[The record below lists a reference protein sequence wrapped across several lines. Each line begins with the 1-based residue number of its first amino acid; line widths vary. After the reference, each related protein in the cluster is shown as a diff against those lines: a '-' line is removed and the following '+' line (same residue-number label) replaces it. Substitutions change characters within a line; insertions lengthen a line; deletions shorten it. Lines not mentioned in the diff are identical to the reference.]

1 MMSCNKIFCHSICT
15 YHICYVSL
23 WYQIK
28 EESTVEKEKEI
39 LILSQKLTELKLK
52 QKITEWSFYNTKNLT
67 ERQANAI
74 LDEKGRLE
82 RAIKAITKRL
92 EELEK

>member
-1 MMSCNKIFCHSICT
+1 METKD
-15 YHICYVSL
+15 
-23 WYQIK
+23 
-28 EESTVEKEKEI
+28 EI

-52 QKITEWSFYNTKNLT
+52 QKITEWSFYNAKHLT

-82 RAIKAITKRL
+82 RAIEAITQRL
-92 EELEK
+92 EELNR

>member
-1 MMSCNKIFCHSICT
+1 M
-15 YHICYVSL
+15 
-23 WYQIK
+23 
-28 EESTVEKEKEI
+28 EKGKEI

-74 LDEKGRLE
+74 LDEKERLE

>member
-1 MMSCNKIFCHSICT
+1 M
-15 YHICYVSL
+15 
-23 WYQIK
+23 
-28 EESTVEKEKEI
+28 EKKDEI

-52 QKITEWSFYNTKNLT
+52 QKITEWSFYNAKNLT

-82 RAIKAITKRL
+82 RAIEAITKRL
-92 EELEK
+92 EELEQ

>member
-1 MMSCNKIFCHSICT
+1 M
-15 YHICYVSL
+15 
-23 WYQIK
+23 
-28 EESTVEKEKEI
+28 EKKDEI

-52 QKITEWSFYNTKNLT
+52 QKITEWSFYNAKNLT

-92 EELEK
+92 EELEQ

>member
-1 MMSCNKIFCHSICT
+1 MLIKTFCHNICT

-28 EESTVEKEKEI
+28 EESTVEKGKEI

-74 LDEKGRLE
+74 LDEKERLE
-82 RAIKAITKRL
+82 RAIKATTKRL

>member
-1 MMSCNKIFCHSICT
+1 MSNKSRNT
-15 YHICYVSL
+15 M
-23 WYQIK
+23 
-28 EESTVEKEKEI
+28 EKKDEI

-52 QKITEWSFYNTKNLT
+52 QKITEWSFYNAKNLT

-82 RAIKAITKRL
+82 RAIEAITKRL
-92 EELEK
+92 EELEQ

>member
-1 MMSCNKIFCHSICT
+1 M
-15 YHICYVSL
+15 
-23 WYQIK
+23 
-28 EESTVEKEKEI
+28 EKGKEI

-74 LDEKGRLE
+74 LDEKERLE

-92 EELEK
+92 EDLEK

>member
-1 MMSCNKIFCHSICT
+1 M
-15 YHICYVSL
+15 
-23 WYQIK
+23 
-28 EESTVEKEKEI
+28 EKKDEI

-52 QKITEWSFYNTKNLT
+52 QKITEWTFYNAKKLT

-82 RAIKAITKRL
+82 RAIEAITKRL
-92 EELEK
+92 EELNR

>member
-1 MMSCNKIFCHSICT
+1 M
-15 YHICYVSL
+15 
-23 WYQIK
+23 
-28 EESTVEKEKEI
+28 EKGKEI

-52 QKITEWSFYNTKNLT
+52 QKITECSFYNTKNLT

-74 LDEKGRLE
+74 LDEKERLE

-92 EELEK
+92 EDLEK

>member
-1 MMSCNKIFCHSICT
+1 M
-15 YHICYVSL
+15 
-23 WYQIK
+23 
-28 EESTVEKEKEI
+28 EKKNEI

-52 QKITEWSFYNTKNLT
+52 QKITEWSFHNAKYLT

-82 RAIKAITKRL
+82 RAIEAITKRL
-92 EELEK
+92 EELNQ

>member
-1 MMSCNKIFCHSICT
+1 MYISNILCIFVMSNKSRNT
-15 YHICYVSL
+15 M
-23 WYQIK
+23 
-28 EESTVEKEKEI
+28 EKKDEI

-52 QKITEWSFYNTKNLT
+52 QKITEWSFYNAKNLT

-82 RAIKAITKRL
+82 RAIEAITKRL
-92 EELEK
+92 EELEQ

>member
-1 MMSCNKIFCHSICT
+1 MNK
-15 YHICYVSL
+15 
-23 WYQIK
+23 K
-28 EESTVEKEKEI
+28 DEI

-82 RAIKAITKRL
+82 RAIEAINQRL
-92 EELEK
+92 EELEQ

>member
-1 MMSCNKIFCHSICT
+1 MNK
-15 YHICYVSL
+15 
-23 WYQIK
+23 K
-28 EESTVEKEKEI
+28 DEI

-52 QKITEWSFYNTKNLT
+52 QKVTEWAFYNAKNLT

-82 RAIKAITKRL
+82 RAIEAINQRL
-92 EELEK
+92 EELEQ

>member
-1 MMSCNKIFCHSICT
+1 M
-15 YHICYVSL
+15 
-23 WYQIK
+23 
-28 EESTVEKEKEI
+28 EKEKEI